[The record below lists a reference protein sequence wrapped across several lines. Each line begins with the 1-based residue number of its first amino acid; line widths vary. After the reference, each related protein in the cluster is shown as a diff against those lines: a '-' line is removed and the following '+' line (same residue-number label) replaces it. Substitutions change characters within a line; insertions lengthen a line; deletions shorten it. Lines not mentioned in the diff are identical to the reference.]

1 MSLMRKLMAKRFA
14 SSPAKEL
21 KRPEGKTVGELA
33 AEHPV
38 ITMPPVQR
46 PVPMAERRARIAEGH
61 ARRNAPVEPVKTTA
75 HARWPK
81 PPPVQPMAPILP
93 VRELSD
99 AEARARGIL
108 PDGELFDDVI
118 EADARLRGVEV
129 FGEPLPPPPPIA
141 APLSRAVELA
151 AAASADKQAQAA
163 ALEAQRA
170 ELEAKARWKS
180 PCKAVDAGTGLP
192 CGLLQGHTVA
202 HRHARGEFVR
212 VASGPVSREVDGAA
226 WASTR

>member
-1 MSLMRKLMAKRFA
+1 MSLMRKVMSRRFA
-14 SSPAKEL
+14 TSPAPAKKAAPL
-21 KRPEGKTVGELA
+21 PDFKASPVHPGKVSM
-33 AEHPV
+33 HD
-38 ITMPPVQR
+38 PPPSPPPRVSQ
-46 PVPMAERRARIAEGH
+46 AERRARLSEGQL
-61 ARRNAPVEPVKTTA
+61 RRNAPVEPVKTVA
-75 HARWPK
+75 
-81 PPPVQPMAPILP
+81 PVTTVTPDEPELP
-93 VRELSD
+93 VEEPIR
-99 AEARARGIL
+99 
-108 PDGELFDDVI
+108 
-118 EADARLRGVEV
+118 
-129 FGEPLPPPPPIA
+129 GEPLPPPPPIA

-180 PCKAVDAGTGLP
+180 PCKAFDAGTGLQ

-212 VASGPVSREVDGAA
+212 VASGPVRREVDGAA